1 MSKDAARLE
10 ALLLFLGEPTPK
22 KDLVK
27 YLSLTPEALEGAVV
41 ELRASLEGHGIML
54 VDPGEALA
62 LMTDPVASDI
72 IESLTK
78 EEGERGIGKA
88 ALETISVLAYLGPS
102 TRSEIEYVRGVNIGS
117 TLRTLMVRGLIERIE
132 SGGTVRYHVTSE
144 CLGYLGVSRREDL
157 PQFSE
162 VRDELHRIKEA
173 YANVE

>member
-10 ALLLFLGEPTPK
+10 ALLLFYGEPVAK
-22 KDLVK
+22 GELAKQ
-27 YLSLTPEALEGAVV
+27 LSLTLEALEAAAE
-41 ELRASLEGHGIML
+41 ELRLALTGHGIML
-54 VDPGEALA
+54 VDPGETLS
-62 LMTDPVASDI
+62 LMTAGVVSDI

-102 TRSEIEYVRGVNIGS
+102 TRSEIEYVRGVNAGS

-132 SGGTVRYHVTSE
+132 STGTVRYHVTSE
-144 CLGYLGVSRREDL
+144 CLGYLGVSRREEL
-157 PQFSE
+157 PQFSD

-173 YANVE
+173 YATVE